1 MEAAG
6 NLRKKIIDHLYW
18 DSTVDA
24 SNIEVT
30 VSNPSGIVTLEGSV
44 NNFVGK
50 ILATDIVQK
59 IPGVT
64 AVNNNLNVIFSKDA
78 KAVKDKDLKDNIK
91 HIFLTSLYDSLS
103 LVKVD
108 VENGLVTLSGNVP
121 KLWLKSKAFK
131 LVSEM
136 KGVKDILNKIVVLPT
151 TKIVDRMISEDIAS
165 AITRK
170 LGILADSIFVK
181 VDEGI
186 VVLQGSLPAIAGKK
200 TILSAV
206 ENTEGV
212 IAIEDNLI
220 IDFDRNC

>member
-24 SNIEVT
+24 SNIEVA

-50 ILATDIVQK
+50 ILAADIVQK

-64 AVNNNLNVIFSKDA
+64 AVKNNLNVIFSKDA
-78 KAVKDKDLKDNIK
+78 KAVKDEDLEDNIK
-91 HIFLTSLYDSLS
+91 HIFSTSLYDSLS
-103 LVKVD
+103 SVAVD
-108 VENGLVTLSGNVP
+108 VKNGLVTLSGNVP
-121 KLWLKSKAFK
+121 KLWLKSKAVR
-131 LVSEM
+131 LASEM
-136 KGVKDILNKIVVLPT
+136 KGVKDILNEITVLPT
-151 TKIVDRMISEDIAS
+151 TTIVDRMISEDIAS

-170 LGILADSIFVK
+170 LGSIASDISVK
-181 VDEGI
+181 VHMGR
-186 VVLQGSLPAIAGKK
+186 VVLSGSLPAIAGKK